1 MHQKKNNINLP
12 CNNMQERSVMCSLH
26 KQVLLLFEWLIC
38 VILIILDC
46 ELDNEAYEDGS
57 EIPTID
63 CNTW

>member
-1 MHQKKNNINLP
+1 MQKYARKKCDVQFIS
-12 CNNMQERSVMCSLH
+12 RFF
-26 KQVLLLFEWLIC
+26 LLFKWLIC

-46 ELDNEAYEDGS
+46 ELDDEAYEDGS